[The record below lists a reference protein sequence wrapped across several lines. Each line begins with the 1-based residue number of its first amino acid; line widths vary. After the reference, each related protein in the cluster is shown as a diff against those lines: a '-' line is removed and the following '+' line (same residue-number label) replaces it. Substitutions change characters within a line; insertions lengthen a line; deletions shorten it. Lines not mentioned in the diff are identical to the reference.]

1 MSANGSRNH
10 AESSGDGR
18 RTFAGFTLDT
28 RRQLLL
34 RGTEPIRLRPRTYD
48 VLAYLVAQAGR
59 LVSKQELMEAVWGG
73 IAVTDDSLVQC
84 LMEIRRVLGD
94 RHDVVKTVRGR
105 GYLLD
110 ATVSWSDERVSDEQD
125 PDSTPAAV
133 ADEAVSPVG
142 RVAARREAHAF
153 TRRTATWAA
162 LALLTLGVAGSWLW
176 TREWHARAPS
186 SAIRSLAVMPFDNLS
201 ADAHQEYLAN
211 GVTDELITQ
220 LSKVRALRVISRS
233 SVMLIKGSHRPL
245 TEIAR
250 ELDVDAVVQGTVVQS
265 TDRVR
270 VTAQVTQV
278 SPERNLWAE
287 RYDRPRGDIVILQG
301 ILAREIANAIRVQLT
316 PQERTLLARGRPV
329 DPDAHE
335 ALLKGR
341 YYWTKRNEAA
351 TEKAITYFEQA
362 IAKDPSEAMA
372 FVGLSD
378 AYLSLA
384 LSEALQEALPP
395 KDAFPKARI
404 AAQRALEIDES
415 LGEAHASL
423 GHIKFQYDRDWRG
436 AEVEFKRAIELSP
449 NYAYAHLTYALCL
462 MWMGRVE
469 EAIAEMM
476 RARQLDPLFPTI
488 GPNLGFILARAQ
500 QYDRAIEECRKTL
513 EFDPAFAFA
522 HYRLGQIY
530 ILSGNYE
537 EAIAPLKESVAL
549 SKESPRAMAEL
560 GLAYALR
567 GKTGQARTL
576 IKSLEQRSQERYVS
590 PFNLALIYGGLRDNT
605 RTLALLEE
613 AERERSQSMNL
624 LVLSPAFDGVRTD
637 PRFTALVRHIGLS
650 Q

>member
-94 RHDVVKTVRGR
+94 RHDIVKTVRGR

-110 ATVSWSDERVSDEQD
+110 ATVSLSDERVSDEQD
-125 PDSTPAAV
+125 PASTPAPV
-133 ADEAVSPVG
+133 ADEAVPPVG
-142 RVAARREAHAF
+142 RVAAGREAHAF

-162 LALLTLGVAGSWLW
+162 LALLALGVGGSWLW
-176 TREWHARAPS
+176 TRERHARAPS

-201 ADAHQEYLAN
+201 ADPHEEYLAN
-211 GVTDELITQ
+211 GVTDELISQ
-220 LSKVRALRVISRS
+220 LSKVRALRVISGT
-233 SVMLIKGSHRPL
+233 SVMRVKGSHRPL

-278 SPERNLWAE
+278 NPERNLWAE
-287 RYDRPRGDIVILQG
+287 RYNRPRGDIVILQG

-341 YYWTKRNEAA
+341 YYWTKRSEAA
-351 TEKAITYFEQA
+351 TEKAIAYFEQA

-395 KDAFPKARI
+395 NDAFPKARS

-436 AEVEFKRAIELSP
+436 AELEFKRAIELSP

-469 EAIAEMM
+469 EAIAEMT

-488 GPNLGFILARAQ
+488 GPNLGFILARAH

-530 ILSGNYE
+530 ILSGKYE
-537 EAIAPLKESVAL
+537 EAIAPLTESVAL
-549 SKESPRAMAEL
+549 SKGSPRAMAEL
-560 GLAYALR
+560 GLAYALQ
-567 GKTGQARTL
+567 GKTGRARTL
-576 IKSLEQRSQERYVS
+576 IESLEQRSRERYVS
-590 PFNLALIYGGLRDNT
+590 PFNLALIYGGLRDNR

-624 LVLSPAFDGVRTD
+624 LVLSPAFDGVRAD